1 MGKREHLSYKAVC
14 PGCGEDTLA
23 VEELYDEIPG
33 LGMAVL
39 VSMFCPKCGV
49 RAYHEIPLESRG
61 IKKIEFRVSG
71 GKDLS
76 ARVIRSPSGKILI
89 PELGLELSPDPASR
103 FCHKCRRCTAAFP
116 RGRRAAR
123 GYHGGPEEGRGRI
136 GGKEDKVG
144 NGRIPALHDYNRG
157 RPREQR
163 YNTARVTLM
172 QQPKPLL
179 DPRSGLLCPQA
190 RQRA

>member
-1 MGKREHLSYKAVC
+1 MPLVDMGKREHLSYKAVC

-89 PELGLELSPDPASR
+89 PELGLELSPGSR
-103 FCHKCRRCTAAFP
+103 PVGFVTNVEGVLQRFLEVAEQLAGITEGPKKEEAELAVKRIKSAM
-116 RGRRAAR
+116 
-123 GYHGGPEEGRGRI
+123 GGSLPFTIIIEDDLGNSAIIPPE
-136 GGKEDKVG
+136 
-144 NGRIPALHDYNRG
+144 
-157 RPREQR
+157 
-163 YNTARVTLM
+163 
-172 QQPKPLL
+172 
-179 DPRSGLLCPQA
+179 
-190 RQRA
+190 